1 MTGPIIAFPKHR
13 ARRCGVLPPTQRA
26 ECFERL
32 SGIAI
37 GLRQTGSGE
46 PMTEIERDQWV
57 HDLLSRIE
65 EARQKL
71 HGNR

>member
-1 MTGPIIAFPKHR
+1 MTGPIIAFPTNR
-13 ARRCGVLPPTQRA
+13 TRRRGVLPLTQRA

-32 SGIAI
+32 SGIAS

-46 PMTEIERDQWV
+46 PMTEIERDQWA
-57 HDLLSRIE
+57 HDFLSRIE

-71 HGNR
+71 HGKE

>member
-1 MTGPIIAFPKHR
+1 MTGPIIAFPKNR
-13 ARRCGVLPPTQRA
+13 TRRRGVLPPTQRA

-32 SGIAI
+32 SGIAS

-46 PMTEIERDQWV
+46 LMTSLERDRWV

-65 EARQKL
+65 EARKKL
-71 HGNR
+71 HGKK